1 MLEMR
6 ISDKGEVAI
15 CFIDRVYL
23 YKEGYVS

>member
-6 ISDKGEVAI
+6 ISDKGEVAV